1 MFLLAKIG
9 HWDVSFCSFQSFVGV
24 CGLYF
29 RYHFRRLICATYQP
43 QNCSN
48 QGLKNNK
55 KSKKK
60 GKILKRVHLLDLT
73 CSMSNLKQS
82 DHMSL
87 FLVTRSYLIYV
98 TRGTCGLY
106 YLLGNINLP
115 SASRDSSGRIIGK
128 KVILKS
134 TFLLMIHIIYFN
146 LYIISFHFHKMLI
159 HVCNN

>member
-9 HWDVSFCSFQSFVGV
+9 HWDVSSCSFQSFVGV

-60 GKILKRVHLLDLT
+60 GKILKRVHLLDLPF
-73 CSMSNLKQS
+73 SMSNLKQS

-128 KVILKS
+128 KLILKS